1 MTLHY
6 ILTKVKIYTNYI
18 THKTLDLRR
27 KLKKNK
33 DKIS

>member
-18 THKTLDLRR
+18 THKTFDLRR
-27 KLKKNK
+27 ILKKNK
-33 DKIS
+33 D